1 MAEKIFNEF
10 KRNLTKGLP
19 VALATIIEGP
29 GQGAKLLLLPDGSHL
44 GSLGNEKINNVLSRD
59 MAGEL
64 AAGRTSIRH
73 YGIEGEAREETLSI
87 FIERS

>member
-1 MAEKIFNEF
+1 
-10 KRNLTKGLP
+10 
-19 VALATIIEGP
+19 
-29 GQGAKLLLLPDGSHL
+29 
-44 GSLGNEKINNVLSRD
+44 

-87 FIERS
+87 FH